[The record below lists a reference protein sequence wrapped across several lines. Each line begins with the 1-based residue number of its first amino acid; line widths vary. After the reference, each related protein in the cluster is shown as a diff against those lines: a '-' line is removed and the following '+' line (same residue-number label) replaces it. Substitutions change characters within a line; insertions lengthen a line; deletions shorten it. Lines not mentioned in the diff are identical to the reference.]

1 MLESFNYPLTLKNT
15 AGRAKIV
22 LFLSVYSS
30 RFWVKKRKRGDGV
43 KSICD
48 TFAMN
53 STAEEKATFKIFN
66 LFSFLKDQK
75 CKAAS
80 LQKLSMEQVEGDS

>member
-1 MLESFNYPLTLKNT
+1 M
-15 AGRAKIV
+15 
-22 LFLSVYSS
+22 
-30 RFWVKKRKRGDGV
+30 KKRKRGDEV

-53 STAEEKATFKIFN
+53 STAEEKATFKILNF
-66 LFSFLKDQK
+66 FSFLKDQK
-75 CKAAS
+75 CKAGS